1 LTLEKKSKISL
12 KQWVTTIRRYEYE
25 LPRLYEKLEYLKVRS
40 IGYNSPSFEPR
51 LSSGGSS
58 NYKGIDYWLE
68 KIDDCKRKIELY
80 EKRINKFNSFV
91 MDLLPIEKTV
101 FLKYYY
107 RRHPPR
113 VIIGETNIN
122 RSKFYEV
129 LNRLN
134 KLYLYKLVDLG

>member
-1 LTLEKKSKISL
+1 MTSEKNSKNSL
-12 KQWVTTIRRYEYE
+12 KQWVSKIKRYELE

-68 KIDDCKRKIELY
+68 KIDECKRKIELY
-80 EKRINKFNSFV
+80 EKEITKLNQFMK
-91 MDLLPIEKTV
+91 DLLPIEKEV

-107 RRHPPR
+107 RRYPPR
-113 VIIGETNIN
+113 VIIGEININ

-129 LNRLN
+129 TYRLN
-134 KLYLYKLVDLG
+134 KLYLSKKYQ

>member
-1 LTLEKKSKISL
+1 MTSEKNSKNSL
-12 KQWVTTIRRYEYE
+12 KQWVSKIKRYELE

-80 EKRINKFNSFV
+80 EKEITKLNQFMK
-91 MDLLPIEKTV
+91 DLLPIEKEV
-101 FLKYYY
+101 FIKSYYENY
-107 RRHPPR
+107 PPR
-113 VIIGETNIN
+113 LVICETNIK
-122 RSKFYEV
+122 RSKLYEIF
-129 LNRLN
+129 NKLN
-134 KLYLYKLVDLG
+134 KSFLSKKNN

>member
-1 LTLEKKSKISL
+1 VSKI
-12 KQWVTTIRRYEYE
+12 KRYELE

-68 KIDDCKRKIELY
+68 KIDGCKRKIELY
-80 EKRINKFNSFV
+80 EKELNKFNSFV
-91 MDLLPIEKTV
+91 SDLLPIEKEV
-101 FLKYYY
+101 FIKSYYENY
-107 RRHPPR
+107 PPR
-113 VIIGETNIN
+113 LVICETNIK

-129 LNRLN
+129 TYRLN
-134 KLYLYKLVDLG
+134 KLYLSKKYQ